1 MATFTVIVSFLPMF
15 FVTGMMGPYMR
26 PMPFN
31 VPMAMLMSLVVA
43 FTVTPWATYHFLKGE
58 YDKEHE
64 EVETKETLTHRV
76 YSRIMTPL
84 LEKRRN
90 ARIFLQDEQVEYE
103 HDMEAD
109 AERYLN
115 YVNELAAKKGVS
127 VTRKYSKGTVHKE
140 IIDAITD
147 EEIDLLVI
155 GELAR
160 IRSRRDE
167 FYDESE
173 RAMRAAGCSV
183 LIVKDEDR
191 VWELYE
197 SLG

>member
-1 MATFTVIVSFLPMF
+1 MSSPIKKIMVYIDGTEQSITAAQYAICLASFSGAELIACYVIN
-15 FVTGMMGPYMR
+15 TR
-26 PMPFN
+26 
-31 VPMAMLMSLVVA
+31 AM
-43 FTVTPWATYHFLKGE
+43 E
-58 YDKEHE
+58 D
-64 EVETKETLTHRV
+64 
-76 YSRIMTPL
+76 L
-84 LEKRRN
+84 LR
-90 ARIFLQDEQVEYE
+90 ARIFLKDEQVEYE

-115 YVNELAAKKGVS
+115 YVNELAVKKGVS
-127 VTRKYSKGTVHKE
+127 VTRKCSKGTVHKE

-173 RAMRAAGCSV
+173 RAMRASGCSV

-191 VWELYE
+191 VWEMYE